1 VALIEQFSGE
11 FHDDDHVKPN
21 ISQAATLWKA
31 SGLSEDAFCHRLYE
45 AARITKQYDVAK
57 RADGEAGKWGARNK
71 MPYYFVVL
79 RDVLGLREATDDRPH
94 SSSSPS

>member
-1 VALIEQFSGE
+1 MTLIERFSGE
-11 FHDDDHVKPN
+11 FHDDDHLKPN
-21 ISQAATLWKA
+21 ISHAARLWKA

-45 AARITKQYDVAK
+45 AASITKGYDIQK

-79 RDVLGLREATDDRPH
+79 RDILGMKDDRESR
-94 SSSSPS
+94 SSTASP